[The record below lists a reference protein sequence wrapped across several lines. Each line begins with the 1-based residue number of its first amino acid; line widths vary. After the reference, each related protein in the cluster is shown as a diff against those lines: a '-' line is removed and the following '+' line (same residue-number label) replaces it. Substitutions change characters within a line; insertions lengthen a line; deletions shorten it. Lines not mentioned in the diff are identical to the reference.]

1 MERAPQE
8 GYWGQTPISLRCIR
22 TAPAGRAEGAAN
34 LGSDPE
40 NARSRISSAN
50 QTSTHFAVFRC
61 RSVAAAGDLLFFASP
76 KKPKEKKGDPGVC
89 VPPLRCGQPQG
100 FCRTGSGSGWDSKAV
115 SCQSI
120 AIIFIAAYAH
130 IDWARGLNGF
140 INRPFEDCCKQE
152 TRDDRFR
159 CCIYASTL
167 SVCAEERRARRIRAR
182 ACLSRR
188 RVCTR
193 PRLGRAPQVARSEA
207 KGRRH
212 QGRLSFAYFSL
223 AKQRKV
229 SRPPRRQSGT
239 GTLQSARSINQ
250 QKKFGIG
257 RFRGQ
262 STNFLRL
269 RLTLRVLRRKI
280 VTPKT
285 RPAPKPN
292 SKPAF
297 Q

>member
-1 MERAPQE
+1 MKPCWSLGSDRNFAAERSA
-8 GYWGQTPISLRCIR
+8 
-22 TAPAGRAEGAAN
+22 APAGRAEGAAN

-130 IDWARGLNGF
+130 IHWTRGLNGF

-159 CCIYASTL
+159 CCIYASTP

-182 ACLSRR
+182 ACLSAASLHE
-188 RVCTR
+188 T
-193 PRLGRAPQVARSEA
+193 PAGPSTAGRLLGSDANLAALQRNAPFGRAIGSANLDSDPKNLSRQ
-207 KGRRH
+207 
-212 QGRLSFAYFSL
+212 QGRLFLAYFLL
-223 AKQRKV
+223 AKQKTSESPAAATERHQD
-229 SRPPRRQSGT
+229 P
-239 GTLQSARSINQ
+239 
-250 QKKFGIG
+250 
-257 RFRGQ
+257 
-262 STNFLRL
+262 STNQP
-269 RLTLRVLRRKI
+269 I
-280 VTPKT
+280 
-285 RPAPKPN
+285 N
-292 SKPAF
+292 SSEKASTGSA
-297 Q
+297 